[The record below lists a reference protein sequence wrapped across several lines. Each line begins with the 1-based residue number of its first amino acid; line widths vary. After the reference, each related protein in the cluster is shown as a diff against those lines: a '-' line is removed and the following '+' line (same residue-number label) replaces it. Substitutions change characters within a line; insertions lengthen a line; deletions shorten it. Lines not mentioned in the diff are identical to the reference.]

1 MHSIFHRILNRQYYP
16 ELSKKNEEIRDL
28 ERDGEENGLLDDIT
42 PSEPQPDPLEETNYI
57 LRTRSIKPE
66 VQKHLD
72 DDNSQKK
79 LFELSND
86 TFFVLWICVVSF
98 TVSIY
103 QFLKI
108 SFFLMKFSIKIIVFL
123 TWLSLTLFPSI
134 SKCTYDPSEFATMA
148 ASCTCSYEG
157 NNILKKI

>member
-108 SFFLMKFSIKIIVFL
+108 SFFFDEIFHKDNCIFDLAIFNLIPF
-123 TWLSLTLFPSI
+123 
-134 SKCTYDPSEFATMA
+134 
-148 ASCTCSYEG
+148 
-157 NNILKKI
+157 NI